1 MDVVSSSDG
10 EYFIVIGGQG
20 GGGGG
25 GGWTATVELFQVT
38 SRRWHLSSMASQP
51 QYVAISY
58 M

>member
-25 GGWTATVELFQVT
+25 GWAATVELFQVT
-38 SRRWHLSSMASQP
+38 SRRWHLSSMAPQP